1 MVLEDGRVAWLQ
13 VTCSEMSDTI
23 KTAVTQVQEL
33 NSSER
38 TSVTESLF
46 RVDVLRS
53 AGSGA
58 VELRN
63 GG

>member
-1 MVLEDGRVAWLQ
+1 MEEFRGFRSPAVRC
-13 VTCSEMSDTI
+13 VTQL
-23 KTAVTQVQEL
+23 TAVTQVQEL

-58 VELRN
+58 VESRN